1 MENPMQSD
9 HALAVVIATVTVM
22 VFLLDL
28 LTPPVVAIW
37 TLYILPLGLTRWS
50 SITGLTFLVAGALS
64 VLILVGHL
72 YSPTGASK
80 EIAQLNCVMA
90 MIMVWF
96 AAFFLKF
103 GKG

>member
-1 MENPMQSD
+1 MQSN
-9 HALAVVIATVTVM
+9 HALAVVIATITVM

-28 LTPPVVAIW
+28 LTPPVVAMW

-50 SITGLTFLVAGALS
+50 SIAGLTFLVAGALS
-64 VLILVGHL
+64 ALILVGYL
-72 YSPTGASK
+72 SSTTGASK

-90 MIMVWF
+90 VIMVWI

-103 GKG
+103 DKG